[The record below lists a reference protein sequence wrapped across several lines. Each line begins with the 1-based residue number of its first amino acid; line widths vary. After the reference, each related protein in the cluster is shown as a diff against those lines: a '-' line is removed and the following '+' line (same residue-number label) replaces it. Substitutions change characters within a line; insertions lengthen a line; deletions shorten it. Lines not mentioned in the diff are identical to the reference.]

1 MSSSGWCTIESDPA
15 VFTEMLENFGV
26 KGVAVEE
33 LISLDADSLTALG
46 RIYGIILLFKHKAL
60 PPNGTVDNSSSNGIF
75 FAKQVIGNACATQAM
90 LNTVLNYPSEIEIG
104 DTLKNFLDFVGE
116 MDPQTR
122 GEMLGQSDVI
132 RATHNAFARPS
143 TFEFEER
150 AAKEEDDVYH
160 FTAFVHKNGAIYE
173 LDGLQP
179 GPIRLGP
186 APAGEDCRQALID
199 GVQAKIQQVAAVD
212 TAGQG
217 QGISFALM
225 AVCEDRL
232 ITLEE
237 KIALLM
243 SEEKPVGD
251 LQAELADLQSQR
263 EEGKRENVRRR
274 HNYIPAI
281 MALLKALQ
289 EKGKLKG
296 IMEASRKDAEAK
308 RDAKAKK

>member
-33 LISLDADSLTALG
+33 LISLDVDSIAALG
-46 RIYGIILLFKHKAL
+46 KVYGIILLFKYKPL
-60 PPNGTVDNSSSNGIF
+60 PPNGNVESDSHSVF
-75 FAKQVIGNACATQAM
+75 FAKQVISNACATQAI
-90 LNTVLNYPSEIEIG
+90 LNTVLNFPKDITIG
-104 DTLKNFLDFVGE
+104 DELKNFSEFVAD

-122 GEMLGQSDVI
+122 GEMLGQSDTI
-132 RATHNAFARPS
+132 RQVHNSFARPS
-143 TFEFEER
+143 AFEFQDR
-150 AAKEEDDVYH
+150 LAREEDDVYH
-160 FTAFVHKNGAIYE
+160 FSAFIFKNGAIYE

-179 GPIRLGP
+179 GPIRLSP
-186 APAGEDCRQALID
+186 ATADDFRQQLVD

-225 AVCEDRL
+225 AVTEDRVQA
-232 ITLEE
+232 LEE
-237 KIALLM
+237 QIALLM
-243 SEEKPVGD
+243 SQEQPVGE
-251 LQAELADLQSQR
+251 LQAQLADLQEQR
-263 EEGKRENVRRR
+263 AAGKQENIRRR

-281 MALLKALQ
+281 IALLKALQ

-296 IMEASRKDAEAK
+296 IMEASQKASEAK
-308 RDAKAKK
+308 KEAAGKK